1 MKKMDIVTTTS
12 AIFSRCPVLIPLVE
26 PFQNTVVLF
35 CFQALQF
42 FDQTDSLANEM

>member
-12 AIFSRCPVLIPLVE
+12 AILARCPVLIPSDE
-26 PFQNTVVLF
+26 PFQNTIVLF
-35 CFQALQF
+35 SSTVVF